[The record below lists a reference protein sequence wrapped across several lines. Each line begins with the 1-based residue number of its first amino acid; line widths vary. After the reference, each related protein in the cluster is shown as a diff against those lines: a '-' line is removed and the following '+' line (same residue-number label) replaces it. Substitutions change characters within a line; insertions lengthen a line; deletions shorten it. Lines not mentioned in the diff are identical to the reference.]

1 MGSKMGIV
9 GFDRRIRSSW
19 LDLTAEWA
27 AQGLSPADIRE
38 RLDGVLEGQVAG
50 EGPHSARGKT
60 KTVLLHVWVTVPQA
74 AVALR
79 DEGLE
84 LLGGGHPTD
93 LRSLHWGMCLATYPF
108 FRDVAAI
115 TGRLLSLQ
123 GSFTLALV
131 TRRIAEKWGGR
142 STVLRASQRVV
153 RSLVEW
159 GVVRETD
166 QKGAFQGGDV
176 IPVPNGSPTGA
187 WLVEAAILGSGLQSM
202 PLGSVTRHP
211 MLFPFRMA
219 VTARDVV
226 GRSRLELYRQGLGED
241 VVVLR

>member
-9 GFDRRIRSSW
+9 GFDRLIRSSW

-27 AQGLSPADIRE
+27 AQELSAAEIRD
-38 RLDGVLEGQVAG
+38 RLDGVLEGHVAG

-84 LLGGGHPTD
+84 LLGDEHPMD

-131 TRRIAEKWGGR
+131 TRRIAERWGER
-142 STVLRASQRVV
+142 STVMRASQRVV

-159 GVVRETD
+159 SVLSETG
-166 QKGAFQGGDV
+166 QRGAFRGGDV

-187 WLVEAAILGSGLQSM
+187 WLVEAAILGSGRQSM
-202 PLGSVTRHP
+202 PLGSVTCHP
-211 MLFPFRMA
+211 MLFPFGMA
-219 VTARDVV
+219 VTARDVI
-226 GRSRLELYRQGLGED
+226 GRRRLELYRQGLGED